1 MRMEIKKVMVDDRE
15 LDFIVSG
22 DDLVEE
28 NDKVMEND
36 TLDLTDVIEYVREI
50 IESSDING

>member
-1 MRMEIKKVMVDDRE
+1 MEIKKVMVDDRE

-36 TLDLTDVIEYVREI
+36 TLDLTDVIEDVREI
-50 IESSDING
+50 IESSDINE